1 MKKCILLSLAIFLLI
16 PAARPQG
23 CMAVRHIAGF
33 GQYGQMEYNTAGGQW
48 FLNINNR
55 YFRAFRTF
63 KETKDQNTPK
73 ASQVVNKT
81 FTTDFTILRLMNNGW
96 SLAGNVPIAANS
108 RSTTFEHGG
117 TRHTTHSFG
126 LGDIR
131 FTVYKWLMNPATHPK
146 GNIQLGLGVKLPTGD
161 YKYLDYYYVTD
172 STKMLNPVDQSIQL
186 GDGGTG
192 LIMELNSFLNISRKI
207 SLYGN
212 LFYMANPREQNGVTT
227 AKNTPLSPMSIKAGS
242 DVMSVPDQFTARVG
256 ADFLLGRF
264 GVEAGIRAEGVPVN
278 DLIGGSGGL
287 RRAGYNISAEPGI
300 SYRMKSVLLYAY
312 VPVSLKR
319 SISQSVTD
327 KNISKITGT
336 RTVSPGGFPDYL
348 VFAGIS
354 FKL

>member
-1 MKKCILLSLAIFLLI
+1 MKKCIFLFFSIFLL
-16 PAARPQG
+16 AAVAKPQG

-33 GQYGQMEYNTAGGQW
+33 GQYGQMEYNAAGNQW
-48 FLNINNR
+48 FLNVNNR

-96 SLAGNVPIAANS
+96 SIAGNVPIAVNS
-108 RSTTFEHGG
+108 RSTTFEHSG
-117 TRHTTHSFG
+117 TRHATRSFG

-131 FTVYKWLMNPATHPK
+131 FTVYKWLMNPATHAK
-146 GNIQLGLGVKLPTGD
+146 GNIQLGLGIKLPTGD
-161 YKYLDYYYVTD
+161 YKYQDYYYVND
-172 STKMLNPVDQSIQL
+172 STKVLNPVDQSIQL

-192 LIMELNSFLNISRKI
+192 LIIELNSFLNINRKI

-212 LFYMANPREQNGVTT
+212 LFYMANPREHNGVTT
-227 AKNTPLSPMSIKAGS
+227 AKNASLTATSIKAGS

-256 ADFLLGRF
+256 ADILFGKL
-264 GVEAGIRAEGVPVN
+264 GVEAGIRAEGVPVH
-278 DLIGGSGGL
+278 DLIGGSSGL

-300 SYRMKSVLLYAY
+300 SYRLKSVLLYAY

-327 KNISKITGT
+327 KNISRITGT

-348 VFAGIS
+348 VFAGVS